1 MAVTLQAAD
10 GKQRNAIMNS
20 AMHLFGKQGFNGT
33 SMRDIANSVGLLPG
47 SLYAHIASKE
57 ALLFEIVAGG
67 ISQFNSAVETASA
80 SAEAPIEKLR
90 RMIAA
95 HVEVV
100 ADNPER
106 SQVVFHQW
114 RFLGPESLPD
124 AIERRRQ
131 YETHFVDVIRRGCD
145 EGVFKP
151 SLNLRVT
158 VLTILGALN
167 WTPEWFSPDGRLS
180 ATALGELMADVLL
193 GGILID

>member
-1 MAVTLQAAD
+1 MAITPPAAD
-10 GKQRNAIMNS
+10 GKQRIAIMNS

-67 ISQFNSAVETASA
+67 ISQFDSAVEAASA
-80 SAEAPIEKLR
+80 SSSDPMEKLR
-90 RMIAA
+90 RMITA

-100 ADNPER
+100 ATNPER

-114 RFLGPESLPD
+114 RFLGPENLPD
-124 AIERRRQ
+124 AIARRRQ
-131 YETHFVDVIRRGCD
+131 YETHFVDVIRLGCD
-145 EGVFKP
+145 AGLFKP
-151 SLNLRVT
+151 DLNLRIT

-167 WTPEWFSPDGRLS
+167 WSPEWFSPDGRLS

-193 GGILID
+193 GGILIG